1 MSQILFGTQS
11 RVFQIV
17 TAAPTN
23 VLSSNPNCESNEDTH
38 IKCNPR
44 QSGGKGKRVH
54 WSPYRGSPRKRK
66 SCWNCTA
73 KTTIVNQQ
81 SKLFRHYRPFGCF
94 SSRLNPISQ
103 IFFHDRLHDLGLL
116 GQINGWGGI
125 RTTFEFHRENQELHW
140 LRCKKDRA
148 LMGLRSIKSSK

>member
-23 VLSSNPNCESNEDTH
+23 VLSSNPNCESNEDRH

-66 SCWNCTA
+66 SWLNCTA

-81 SKLFRHYRPFGCF
+81 SMLFRHYRPFGCF

-116 GQINGWGGI
+116 GQSTDGEG
-125 RTTFEFHRENQELHW
+125 FELPSNSTGKTKNCTGCGAKRIG
-140 LRCKKDRA
+140 R
-148 LMGLRSIKSSK
+148 